1 MIKLQGSWSVQLHW
15 GPEINQLPFSCDQS
29 GKKKQTVQMEGKKE
43 EAIQEMTT
51 TLTAAATKQISTDV
65 TGMSAVSRLAGIFK

>member
-1 MIKLQGSWSVQLHW
+1 MIKLQGSWSVKLHW
-15 GPEINQLPFSCDQS
+15 GPVINQLPFSCDQS
-29 GKKKQTVQMEGKKE
+29 GKKTVQMEGKKE

-65 TGMSAVSRLAGIFK
+65 TGMSDVSRLAGIFK

>member
-1 MIKLQGSWSVQLHW
+1 
-15 GPEINQLPFSCDQS
+15 
-29 GKKKQTVQMEGKKE
+29 MEGKKE

-65 TGMSAVSRLAGIFK
+65 TGMSDVSRLAGIFK